1 MDVDMGYLIAMIG
14 QMEKQIRRI
23 YRHKGNRQQLT
34 MLDLSP

>member
-14 QMEKQIRRI
+14 EIEKQHRRI
-23 YRHKGNRQQLT
+23 YRHRGNRQQLT